1 MINFICGTAGGN
13 RTPNRQIWNLQLY
26 QLSYR
31 RTDSD
36 NIEIDYK
43 LQQSSGLN

>member
-1 MINFICGTAGGN
+1 MIDLICGTLGGN

-31 RTDSD
+31 RTADD

-43 LQQSSGLN
+43 LQQSTGLN